1 MIVVGRNSH
10 YYILHFD
17 VLDDLLYVY
26 GEGPSAVDS
35 ALLVLEH
42 WRNNLVLNGLQL
54 NFLSLWTQ
62 LHGLLLEYQHLDL
75 AICMGHMLG
84 MYERID
90 WDASTPKNIRFMRIR
105 VRADPW
111 HPLMAGFVLRLDNGD
126 RIWIQCRYERV
137 HKICTKCGLIGHN
150 RP

>member
-54 NFLSLWTQ
+54 NFLSL
-62 LHGLLLEYQHLDL
+62 
-75 AICMGHMLG
+75 
-84 MYERID
+84 
-90 WDASTPKNIRFMRIR
+90 
-105 VRADPW
+105 
-111 HPLMAGFVLRLDNGD
+111 
-126 RIWIQCRYERV
+126 
-137 HKICTKCGLIGHN
+137 
-150 RP
+150 